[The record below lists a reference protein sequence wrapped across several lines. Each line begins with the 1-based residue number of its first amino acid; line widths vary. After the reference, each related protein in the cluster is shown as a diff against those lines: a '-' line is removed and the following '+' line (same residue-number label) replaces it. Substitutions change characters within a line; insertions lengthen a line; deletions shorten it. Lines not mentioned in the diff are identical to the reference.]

1 MKYSLLYKIFMCTLV
16 LAITITVKAQQKV
29 PDMTR
34 YSKAPLAPASSAQ
47 GGSAKMSKSGVS
59 GRRTT
64 LESFNNAP
72 IQGGGGTKAGFARK
86 AARAATIPANI
97 ELPSNA
103 KPSAGAAQ
111 QKSAAPVIPD
121 AIQEQLNMKPESAP
135 ASKAAGNK
143 PPAAAK
149 S

>member
-1 MKYSLLYKIFMCTLV
+1 MKYSLLYKLFICTMALV
-16 LAITITVKAQQKV
+16 ITIAVKAQQKI

-34 YSKAPLAPASSAQ
+34 FSKAPLAPGSDAGGAARKASRST
-47 GGSAKMSKSGVS
+47 VS
-59 GRRTT
+59 GRRTS
-64 LESFNNAP
+64 LESFNSAP
-72 IQGGGGTKAGFARK
+72 IQGGGGAKAGFARK
-86 AARAATIPANI
+86 AARAAINPASVD
-97 ELPSNA
+97 LPSNA

-121 AIQEQLNMKPESAP
+121 ATQEQLNMKPEPAP